1 MKLEY
6 LFCRTHQS
14 EKTCLM
20 SSEGDE
26 AENYIEVAKKI
37 ADSIYEKHPEITDTQ
52 SVRIT
57 IKY

>member
-1 MKLEY
+1 
-6 LFCRTHQS
+6 
-14 EKTCLM
+14 M